1 MADKKNNVADENQA
15 TEQTQNT
22 EQAQNTEQTQAK
34 RATKNNKKPKMRKVF
49 IPKKSKEDTDQF
61 VAVNGKAYKIPKGK
75 DIEVPEEVA
84 KVLDNMKKQKALAEE
99 KQAAAED
106 ITNNRT
112 DM

>member
-1 MADKKNNVADENQA
+1 
-15 TEQTQNT
+15 
-22 EQAQNTEQTQAK
+22 
-34 RATKNNKKPKMRKVF
+34 MRKVF

-106 ITNNRT
+106 IANNRT